1 MVISPVLIIIF
12 VSILVATSFFYI
24 INRPKKPIFTCIFL
38 ILLLSS
44 VFFTFI
50 INIDLSSTSNIVNS
64 KDSFVRF
71 ITSFVTMSSTPS
83 KQLLLESFNAFSFI
97 DIALILVTII
107 VSVLEMRL
115 LFKNKPKGENSKWIY
130 MKI

>member
-12 VSILVATSFFYI
+12 VAILVATSFFYI

-97 DIALILVTII
+97 DIALILITIT

-115 LFKNKPKGENSKWIY
+115 LFKNKPKGENLKWIY

>member
-115 LFKNKPKGENSKWIY
+115 LFKNKPKGENSK
-130 MKI
+130 